1 MTDSLDAF
9 RDLAW
14 RALEAPA
21 DAALRTEIAGA
32 LTAHPEWAAEW
43 RALRETHH
51 LAQAA
56 VPAALARAQADHTAA
71 IPARRLDALLRKKR
85 PASPLRRAMPLIGAL
100 AICALFAILLFR
112 PVAPDFSRWTQNA
125 PASLTRALTAPLDEV
140 IAAATLPTLRDAPT
154 VQLRSPL
161 LAAQAGPVTI
171 AWADAATT
179 PLTITLRD
187 NGRVIWTSPRVTAQ
201 TDTPPLAA
209 DHVYELVLTPETGPA
224 VREHFVTVPA
234 AAVPHAG
241 LVKILAAATAEPA
254 RLGEAVLAW
263 HELPEALRTSEM
275 GRRIGAWLGVEARQ
289 ADMLAQVRARKG

>member
-9 RDLAW
+9 RDLAC

-21 DAALRTEIAGA
+21 DATLRTEIAEA
-32 LTAHPEWAAEW
+32 LTAHPEWAGEW
-43 RALRETHH
+43 RALRETHQ

-56 VPAALARAQADHTAA
+56 VPAALARAQADRAAA
-71 IPARRLDALLRKKR
+71 IPARRLDTLLRKKR
-85 PASPLRRAMPLIGAL
+85 TASRLRRALPLIGAL
-100 AICALFAILLFR
+100 AVCALFGILLFR
-112 PVAPDFSRWTQNA
+112 PAPPDLSRWTQHA
-125 PASLTRALTAPLDEV
+125 PASLARALTAPLDEV
-140 IAAATLPTLRDAPT
+140 IATATLPTLRDTTT

-187 NGRVIWTSPRVTAQ
+187 NGRVIWISPRVSAQ
-201 TDTPPLAA
+201 IDTPPLEA
-209 DHVYELVLTPETGPA
+209 DRVYEVVLTPESGPTI
-224 VREHFVTVPA
+224 REHFVTVPTA
-234 AAVPHAG
+234 PTEHAG
-241 LVKILAAATAEPA
+241 LEKILSAATAEPA

-263 HELPEALRTSEM
+263 HELPKELRTSEM

-289 ADMLAQVRARKG
+289 ADMLAQVHAR